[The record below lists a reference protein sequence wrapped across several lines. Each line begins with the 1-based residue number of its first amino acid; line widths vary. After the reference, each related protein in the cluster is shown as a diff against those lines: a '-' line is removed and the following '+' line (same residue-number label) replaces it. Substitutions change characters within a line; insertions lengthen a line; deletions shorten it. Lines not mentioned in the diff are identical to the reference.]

1 MNRNFTALIKSDFD
15 IPLDLQP
22 KFWDFGLTF
31 RNMILEAKNR
41 IYIASYVAHSRF
53 PWFEELKL
61 IYNKKPNL
69 DLRILIDK
77 EATLDIEIK
86 KLPIKNIRKFTRGRL
101 HMKAIVVDSCKCIV
115 GSANLTYSASERNYE
130 LGVYLEG
137 QECTYVEELFLYL
150 WNISKL

>member
-1 MNRNFTALIKSDFD
+1 MNRNFTVLIKSDFD
-15 IPLDLQP
+15 IPSDLQP

-31 RNMILEAKNR
+31 RNMISEAKNR
-41 IYIASYVAHSRF
+41 IYIASYVAHSGF

-61 IYNKKPNL
+61 IYDRKPNL

-77 EATLDIEIK
+77 EATPNMEIK
-86 KLPIKNIRKFTRGRL
+86 RLPIKNIRKFKRGRL
-101 HMKAIVVDSCKCIV
+101 HMKVIIVDSCKCII

-137 QECTYVEELFLYL
+137 QECSYVEDLFLYL
-150 WNISKL
+150 WDISK